1 MQVCFITNNDNLQ
14 KRMKFKEVKKII
26 AVAMAVS
33 TFTPSAVYAA
43 EPILPSEV
51 QETIVGHTEITNEIP
66 HSENDVAENA
76 QENTESIPESTP
88 EHVPDAETP
97 EVPEVEGPE
106 EPNGT
111 PETPE
116 IPEVPEV
123 PETPEVPEIPEVSET
138 PEVSEPEIPITPPAT
153 NPDITEEIIPE
164 ENSSTDEIE
173 EIPETPSSEN
183 TTIENATMES
193 TSSVL
198 PTTPSFIGFY
208 KKPHRF
214 YTVARRYAFAKVDTV
229 IKEEMKED
237 SRTVATLADE
247 GICFLLK
254 EEGDW
259 YFVESGTVRG
269 FLPKSAVVTGA
280 QANHFIKEYRKMP
293 GYTDNIESVAP
304 VAQELIPSDENEAYF
319 YTMGTTK
326 QTIVDKVYAL
336 STASVLNVREGKG
349 TDNRIIGELPQNT
362 LCYILADINE
372 DWVYIE
378 ADDVR
383 GFASKK
389 YLRIGEDVNQEVL
402 EQGEETYSKAI
413 PKVNPEENKAFY
425 YTHTSIKTDAS
436 TSKLRE
442 EIVDYASQFIGNP
455 YVWGGTD
462 PVKGADCSGFVQT
475 IYRTYGVELPRVAAD
490 QAYAGEQIPVSEAQP
505 GDLIFYKNNS
515 GYIHHVVMYAGDG
528 KTVEAKGRAYGI
540 VSDDVSTTACWAV
553 RLLDDETEEIASSS
567 DIHEVNATE
576 DMYGESLGEFHITY
590 YCACEKCCDV
600 ETGLTATG
608 TQVAEGRTIAVDPS
622 VIPYGTQVII
632 GGHVFTAEDCGGAIK
647 KNRIDIYVNSHERA
661 WELGRTKAEVFLLR

>member
-1 MQVCFITNNDNLQ
+1 MCFITNNDNLQ

-51 QETIVGHTEITNEIP
+51 QETIVGHTEIINEIP

-88 EHVPDAETP
+88 EYVPDAETP

-123 PETPEVPEIPEVSET
+123 PETPEVPEIPEVPET

-293 GYTDNIESVAP
+293 SYTDNIESVAP